1 MEMQQTTNY
10 KLEAG
15 LNASLELQASRDH
28 GKNKN
33 TSRQA
38 SRQAS
43 RASRLWKLEQ
53 NNMTK
58 KRTFFGPQNIRKSRR
73 AKMDL
78 PSKGSCEFLF
88 VARVGLCC

>member
-28 GKNKN
+28 ERTK
-33 TSRQA
+33 TRQG
-38 SRQAS
+38 
-43 RASRLWKLEQ
+43 RL
-53 NNMTK
+53 
-58 KRTFFGPQNIRKSRR
+58 RGRPRGPQGYEIGAKQYDKEETLFWTSKRKKKQAR
-73 AKMDL
+73 KMDL
-78 PSKGSCEFLF
+78 PSKRSCDFLF